1 MKKKWDKIDFI
12 MVFAIIF
19 FLMVGTLSVLNAQN
33 KIVGKG
39 FTIESDEQFTTIV
52 FEDGSKD
59 KLYQNSENGG
69 VELFY
74 VPMGELVLNTKEY
87 QQFIKDVKKASKR
100 SEVEIKRD
108 KYTVNS
114 YTWSDD
120 SIYFLNNKTF
130 AVGEIFLDDI
140 KKIN

>member
-1 MKKKWDKIDFI
+1 
-12 MVFAIIF
+12 
-19 FLMVGTLSVLNAQN
+19 MVGTLSVLNAQN

-69 VELFY
+69 IELYY